1 MIRMSRSRR
10 SLVGLLAAAALIA
23 AACEPEE
30 PEALAPLQG
39 DVPSDRSAEADPTTT
54 TETPPP
60 TEAGGESGGGTGGGD
75 DHRDHADASG
85 SNASGGASSDGADSE
100 DGAQEEGE
108 ATEYPDVS
116 IPATGKNRSSG
127 GSGDAKGASSSGGS
141 SSGSDD
147 GSDSG
152 SNGGSDDEYGDG
164 GSEGGS
170 GGSDAGTDHSGMP
183 HVNTSAIPSGSSGTG
198 SALLGTT
205 SSAPATDDIQGAL
218 VMFCQFSHMNFDDA
232 IVFPGVQNATHLHAY
247 FGNTGA
253 RFDSTPSSIRNS
265 GNSTCLG
272 GTANR
277 SSYWVPA
284 LIDTRD
290 RTPVRPHEMV
300 TYYTHG
306 RVPGP
311 EIEPH
316 PAGLRIL
323 AGSAMSSSSQTHVR
337 WWCPGDRGHYESY
350 ISPNCNPNEE
360 LKLSVTFPQ
369 CWNGR
374 DTHSSDQSHMAYPG
388 WNTGCPDS
396 HPIAVPQ
403 VNLNV
408 IWHLDGHPTTD
419 LRMSSDMYSQD
430 RPGGYSGHA
439 DWFDGWDRDILE
451 TWVSECVNEE
461 LYCFGGNLG
470 NGQALQ
476 RP

>member
-1 MIRMSRSRR
+1 MIRVQGTRR
-10 SLVGLLAAAALIA
+10 VVFGLLVVAAMLA
-23 AACEPEE
+23 AACEIE
-30 PEALAPLQG
+30 PTDDALPPLKG
-39 DVPSDRSAEADPTTT
+39 DVP
-54 TETPPP
+54 TEGRVEVDGPPD
-60 TEAGGESGGGTGGGD
+60 TKGGGEESGG
-75 DHRDHADASG
+75 ADA
-85 SNASGGASSDGADSE
+85 DGK
-100 DGAQEEGE
+100 G
-108 ATEYPDVS
+108 
-116 IPATGKNRSSG
+116 SG
-127 GSGDAKGASSSGGS
+127 GSGD
-141 SSGSDD
+141 
-147 GSDSG
+147 DSG
-152 SNGGSDDEYGDG
+152 DGKSPPSTTAPPTTASPTTAPPTTEEPDYGGGSDDHGDHG
-164 GSEGGS
+164 GDEGS
-170 GGSDAGTDHSGMP
+170 GDHSGHGMP
-183 HVNTSAIPSGSSGTG
+183 YVNASAIPSGSSGVG

-205 SSAPATDDIQGAL
+205 TSAPATDDIQGAL
-218 VMFCQFSHMNFDDA
+218 VMFCQFSHMNFDDP
-232 IVFPGVQNATHLHAY
+232 IVFPGVRDATHLHAF

-253 RFDSTPSSIRNS
+253 NFASTPESIRNS

-277 SSYWVPA
+277 SSYWVQA

-290 RTPVRPHEMV
+290 GAPVRPHEMV

-316 PAGLRIL
+316 PAGLQIL
-323 AGSAMSSSSQTHVR
+323 AGSAMSSSDQRHVR
-337 WWCPGDRGHYESY
+337 WWCPGDHGHYESY

-374 DTHSSDQSHMAYPG
+374 DIHSTDQSHMAYPG
-388 WNTGCPDS
+388 WNTRCPDS

-419 LRMSSDMYSQD
+419 LRLSSDMYSHD
-430 RPGGYSGHA
+430 IPGGYSGHA
-439 DWFDGWDRDILE
+439 DWFDGWDREILE
-451 TWVSECVNEE
+451 TWVRECVNQE
-461 LYCFGGNLG
+461 LYCFHGNLG